1 MEFVIKTDLNSIPK
15 AIDFNFDEMKSEL
28 TEKLEKYNALVVTED
43 SIKSAKDDRA
53 KLNKL
58 RTAIEDRRKEVKKL
72 CLAPYDSFEKQCK
85 EITALID
92 EPIKSIDGQ
101 ISVFDQKLQ
110 DEKWNSISDYYASV
124 VGDLAELVP
133 LEKIVSPK
141 WKNKTESLESINNG
155 IGDTLDRIRT
165 ELELLDSSCPD
176 EFVVQVKEAY
186 LQNYS
191 INEARAKF
199 KALEETKLK
208 LEAAAKAREEASKVK
223 PEVVET
229 PPVAETPAPV
239 EPEITEALLPEQEP
253 LYSATFK
260 VVGTKSQII
269 ALKEHMKDAKI
280 KYEVIK

>member
-176 EFVVQVKEAY
+176 EFAVQVKEAY

-239 EPEITEALLPEQEP
+239 EPEITEAPLPEQEP

>member
-15 AIDFNFDEMKSEL
+15 AIDFNFDEMKLEL

-176 EFVVQVKEAY
+176 EFAVQVKEAY

-239 EPEITEALLPEQEP
+239 EPEITEAPLPEQEP

>member
-101 ISVFDQKLQ
+101 ISVFEQKLQ

-176 EFVVQVKEAY
+176 EFAVQVKEAY

-239 EPEITEALLPEQEP
+239 EPEITEAPLPEQEP

>member
-1 MEFVIKTDLNSIPK
+1 MEFQIKTDLTTMPQSIE
-15 AIDFNFDEMKSEL
+15 FNFDELKTEL
-28 TEKLEKYNALVVTED
+28 ADSLNKYSSLVVSED
-43 SIKSAKDDRA
+43 GIKEAKADRA
-53 KLNKL
+53 KLNRLK
-58 RTAIEDRRKEVKKL
+58 TIIEDKRKAMKNL
-72 CLAPYDSFEKQCK
+72 CLAPYQTFEAQCK
-85 EITALID
+85 ELVALV
-92 EPIKSIDGQ
+92 EQPIRSIDGQ

-176 EFVVQVKEAY
+176 EFAVQVKEAY

-199 KALEETKLK
+199 KSLEETKLK
-208 LEAAAKAREEASKVK
+208 LEAVAKAREEASKVK
-223 PEVVET
+223 PEVVEAPVPEPVQISE
-229 PPVAETPAPV
+229 PPV
-239 EPEITEALLPEQEP
+239 PENKPLNEP
-253 LYSATFK
+253 LYSVSFK
-260 VVGTKSQII
+260 VTGKKEKILS
-269 ALKEHMKDAKI
+269 LKGFMTEHNI
-280 KYEVIK
+280 SYEVIK